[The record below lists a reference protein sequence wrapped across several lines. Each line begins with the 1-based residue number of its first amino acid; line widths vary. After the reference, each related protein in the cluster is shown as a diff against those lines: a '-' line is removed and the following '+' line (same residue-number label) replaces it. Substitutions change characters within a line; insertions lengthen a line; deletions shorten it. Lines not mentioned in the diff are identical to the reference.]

1 MIKCAI
7 TGYSGVLGK
16 KILKKLPFKFIFF
29 KGNISNFQEVE
40 NWVLKNDFQVLIH
53 LAAIVPT
60 SLVKKKYKKAYD
72 VNVSGTKNLINA
84 LLKKKSCNIWFFFS
98 SSSHVYKV
106 SNSMR
111 KIEEKEKPSPS
122 SLYGKTKLM
131 AENALL
137 KKFNN
142 NKKIRLCIGR
152 IFSFTDK
159 IQKKPYVI
167 PSILSKIKLSKS
179 KIVNLKNTNHFRDFI
194 STKDIS
200 TAIYKLYLKKRSGIF
215 NIGLGKKINLK
226 DIAVLIGK
234 KYNKK
239 VKFSNNSKITYLIS
253 NNKKI
258 KKYLP
263 KKTTDPVKEILS
275 NI

>member
-29 KGNISNFQEVE
+29 KGNISKFQEVE
-40 NWVLKNDFQVLIH
+40 DWVLKNDFQVLIH

-60 SLVKKKYKKAYD
+60 SLVKRKYKKAYN

-111 KIEEKEKPSPS
+111 KIEEEEKPSPS

-131 AENALL
+131 AEKALL
-137 KKFNN
+137 KKLNN
-142 NKKIRLCIGR
+142 HKKIRLCIGR

-159 IQKKPYVI
+159 TQKKPYVI
-167 PSILSKIKLSKS
+167 PSILSKIKFSKS
-179 KIVNLKNTNHFRDFI
+179 KIVNLKNTNHYRDFI

-226 DIAVLIGK
+226 DIAVLIGN

>member
-16 KILKKLPFKFIFF
+16 RILKKLPFKFIFF
-29 KGNISNFQEVE
+29 RGNISNFQEVE
-40 NWVLKNDFQVLIH
+40 NWVLKNNFQVLIH

-60 SLVKKKYKKAYD
+60 SLVKKKYKKAYA

-84 LLKKKSCNIWFFFS
+84 LLKKKDCKIWFFFS
-98 SSSHVYKV
+98 STSHVYRL

-111 KIEEKEKPSPS
+111 KIEEKEKLAPS
-122 SLYGKTKLM
+122 SLYGKTKLL
-131 AENALL
+131 AEKALL
-137 KKFNN
+137 KKFYD
-142 NKKIRLCIGR
+142 KKNIKLCIGR

-159 IQKKPYVI
+159 TQKKPYVI
-167 PSILSKIKLSKS
+167 PSILSKIKLTKS
-179 KIVNLKNTNHFRDFI
+179 KNINLKNTNHFRDFI

-200 TAIYKLYLKKRSGIF
+200 TTIYKLYLKKRSGIF

-226 DIAVLIGK
+226 DIAILIGK
-234 KYNKK
+234 KYDKK
-239 VKFSNNSKITYLIS
+239 IKFSDNSKISYLIS

-263 KKTTDPVKEILS
+263 KKTIDPVKEILS

>member
-1 MIKCAI
+1 
-7 TGYSGVLGK
+7 
-16 KILKKLPFKFIFF
+16 
-29 KGNISNFQEVE
+29 
-40 NWVLKNDFQVLIH
+40 
-53 LAAIVPT
+53 
-60 SLVKKKYKKAYD
+60 
-72 VNVSGTKNLINA
+72 
-84 LLKKKSCNIWFFFS
+84 
-98 SSSHVYKV
+98 
-106 SNSMR
+106 MR
-111 KIEEKEKPSPS
+111 KIEEEEKPSPS

-131 AENALL
+131 AEKALL
-137 KKFNN
+137 KKLNN
-142 NKKIRLCIGR
+142 HKKIRLCIGR

-159 IQKKPYVI
+159 TQKKPYVI
-167 PSILSKIKLSKS
+167 PSILSKIKFSKS
-179 KIVNLKNTNHFRDFI
+179 KIVNLKNTNHYRDFI

-226 DIAVLIGK
+226 DIAVLIGN